1 MCGTIVYC
9 VFLTSTGTLGNN
21 RKRNGGNKL
30 SGEYV
35 VYENRHWQN
44 CELLLGNK
52 RRNVRHLLDNV
63 LALPFKGCSNKN
75 VNGQNNKPK

>member
-1 MCGTIVYC
+1 
-9 VFLTSTGTLGNN
+9 
-21 RKRNGGNKL
+21 
-30 SGEYV
+30 

-44 CELLLGNK
+44 CELLFGNK

-75 VNGQNNKPK
+75 VTGQNNKPK